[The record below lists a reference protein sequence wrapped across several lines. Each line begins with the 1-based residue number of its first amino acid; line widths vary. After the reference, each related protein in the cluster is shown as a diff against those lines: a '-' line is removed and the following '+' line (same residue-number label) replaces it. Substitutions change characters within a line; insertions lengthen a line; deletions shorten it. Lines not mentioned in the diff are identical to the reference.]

1 VNRRLLCLPL
11 ALWSGCSCT
20 PEDPEEAAL
29 QARIDAAWAQMVP
42 TGEPSNLAKDAATA
56 GARSALP
63 DGTPGLVVLAVLDTV
78 RADHTSLCGYGR
90 DNTQILKKLVERG
103 ASWTCDAYAPGT
115 WTLPSHATFFSGLPV
130 TSHDLHRKGLALAD
144 DVETLAE
151 TFRARGYQTLMVSA
165 NPTLKEPT
173 GLQQGFSYA
182 LVPRGLVSPL
192 RGVDGL
198 PNAVRWALRGADR
211 TKPLFLVVNLFDAH
225 DPYPPI
231 VTDALGL
238 GIAPRPTFNLHLS
251 VDDAHDPWKRLG
263 EGTLTPSE
271 AQAWLGHATDTYD
284 YGIAWA
290 DRALGRVLGFLE
302 DRGWTDHGVR
312 VVVTSDHGEALG
324 EHGKMQHGHEPWQ
337 ELARVPLLVLEEGT
351 GRKPPALPSPISGA
365 VVHRLVLDGQLPS
378 PLPAVESHSFRYGE
392 SDTRFAEAA
401 ATWDDAFTKHF
412 WREGEASSFDLRTDP
427 REASPRPDE
436 VSTLTDAVQRHQ
448 ASRTRAGNQTI
459 DEAVAE
465 GLGALGYVE

>member
-1 VNRRLLCLPL
+1 MTARSSLVPLL
-11 ALWSGCSCT
+11 LWAGCTCQPQD
-20 PEDPEEAAL
+20 PEDAAL
-29 QARIDAAWAQMVP
+29 QARIDAAWAQLVP
-42 TGEPSNLAKDAATA
+42 TGEPTQLARDAADA
-56 GARSALP
+56 PPRSALP
-63 DGTPGLVVLAVLDTV
+63 EGTPGLVVLAVMDTV
-78 RADHTSLCGYGR
+78 RADHTSLCGYAR
-90 DNTQILKKLVERG
+90 DNTQILKKLVARG

-130 TSHDLHRKGLALAD
+130 TDHDLHRKGLALDA

-151 TFRARGYQTLMVSA
+151 SFRSRGYQTLLVSA

-211 TKPLFLVVNLFDAH
+211 TKPLFLVLNLFDAH

-231 VTDALGL
+231 VEDSLGL
-238 GIAPRPTFNLHLS
+238 GIPTRPLFNLNLA
-251 VDDAHDPWKRLG
+251 VDDAHDPWKRLAA
-263 EGTLTPSE
+263 GTLPE
-271 AQAWLGHATDTYD
+271 AEATAWLSHATDTYD
-284 YGIAWA
+284 YGVAWA
-290 DRALGRVLGFLE
+290 DRGLGRVLGFLE

-312 VVVTSDHGEALG
+312 VVVTSDHGESLG

-351 GRKPPALPSPISGA
+351 GRTAPALPVPVSGA
-365 VVHRLVLDGQLPS
+365 VVHDLVLDGRLPD
-378 PLPAVESHSFRYGE
+378 PLPPVETHSFRYGE
-392 SDTRFAEAA
+392 NEARFAEAA
-401 ATWDDAFTKHF
+401 ATWPDAGTKHL
-412 WREGEASSFDLRTDP
+412 WREGVAQAFALTTDP
-427 REASPRPDE
+427 QEAAPQPLDPG
-436 VSTLTDAVQRHQ
+436 VVAPLVQRHT
-448 ASRTRAGNQTI
+448 ASRERAGAQTI